1 LPSPSKHLKHA
12 KGFTLAELLI
22 ALAILGVIAT
32 FTIPKI
38 ITSQA
43 NSRYNA
49 ATKEILSTV
58 AAAYQQ
64 YISVNGASGSIGMA
78 ALTQYMNY
86 TKPDST
92 TTIDA
97 NSGTYACGGAG
108 KACVAFHSGA
118 YLFYNP
124 GSYFSGTNTT
134 NAVFFGVDPTGAA
147 DSTPGMVFLLTYPGK
162 VFSAGDIDTTYTSS
176 TGTSNPG
183 GTNAS
188 WFSW

>member
-1 LPSPSKHLKHA
+1 MPSPPEKPLKHS

-43 NSRYNA
+43 NSKNNA
-49 ATKEILSTV
+49 VTKEIVATV
-58 AAAYQQ
+58 SAAYQQ
-64 YISVNGASGSIGMA
+64 YIQANGASGSIGMA

-86 TKPDST
+86 VKTDST

-97 NSGTYACGGAG
+97 AYNCGGSG
-108 KACVAFHSGA
+108 KACLVFHSGA

-124 GSYFSGTNTT
+124 GSYFNGTNTT
-134 NAVFFGVDPTGAA
+134 NAVVFGVDPTGAVDDTLA
-147 DSTPGMVFLLTYPGK
+147 VLFLLTSRGR
-162 VFSAGDIDTTYTSS
+162 VFSGEEIDTTYTSS
-176 TGTSNPG
+176 TGTSSAGTVTNP
-183 GTNAS
+183 S